1 MDSERDVEQQ
11 SPSKQT
17 TGAREMKKQRNR
29 AAILKAGREIFSSI
43 GYDAATVRDI
53 VRESGLSPGTFYNYF
68 EDKDAVFRDV
78 IAEVVDQLR
87 QRLRHARKN
96 AMSAHQFLH
105 QAFLTYFQLFS
116 EHPQLMALVERNQ
129 AAVRHLVG
137 EGHIVSE
144 LYTELAADLVEAIEE
159 GLMPRVP
166 VGSLIIVMHGAGF
179 EFLAQMSQN
188 PSLKAEEVSLF
199 LADLMCGGMSLVAE
213 NRAKSQEP
221 MGSLSTDYGE
231 M

>member
-1 MDSERDVEQQ
+1 MEQQ
-11 SPSKQT
+11 SPDKNT
-17 TGAREMKKQRNR
+17 PGARELKKQRNR
-29 AAILKAGREIFSSI
+29 AAILLAGREIFSTI

-87 QRLRHARKN
+87 QRLRLARKN
-96 AMSAHQFLH
+96 AVTGHQFLH

-144 LYTELAADLVEAIEE
+144 LYTELAADVVQAMDE
-159 GLMPRVP
+159 GMMPRIP

-188 PSLKAEEVSLF
+188 PSLKAEEISLF
-199 LADLMCGGMSLVAE
+199 LADLFCGGMKQVAE
-213 NRAKSQEP
+213 TRAKNKTAP
-221 MGSLSTDYGE
+221 E